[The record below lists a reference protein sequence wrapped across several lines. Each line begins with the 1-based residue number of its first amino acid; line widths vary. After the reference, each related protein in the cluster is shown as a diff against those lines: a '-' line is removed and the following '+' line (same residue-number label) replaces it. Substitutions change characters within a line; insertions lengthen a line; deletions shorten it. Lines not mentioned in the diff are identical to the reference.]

1 MRRARAHRDASGMTT
16 LDTRLL
22 GPSALLAGLSP
33 LVGNGLY
40 AGPTGSGAAL
50 LRDLAEPLSAR
61 AALGLA
67 LELVGLVALVVF
79 LAALVAVLAGRS
91 PIAAGGTVIAGG
103 AMVAVKL
110 GSVTPVLALRAD
122 PDGVPPEVAEVLIG
136 TNDAAF
142 VVSGLLLSLSLAV
155 AGTGLLATRAV
166 PGWLAWWP
174 VLAGGLG
181 VLAAGVG
188 VLLPNG
194 YVPVPFLLL
203 LLWMMVLGAWS
214 LVGGSPRTVRGTAV
228 ATPQ

>member
-1 MRRARAHRDASGMTT
+1 MTT
-16 LDTRLL
+16 LDTRIL
-22 GPSALLAGLSP
+22 GPSALVAGLSP

-40 AGPTGSGAAL
+40 AGPTASGTAL

-61 AALGLA
+61 AALGLT
-67 LELVGLVALVVF
+67 LEVVGLLALVVF
-79 LAALVAVLAGRS
+79 LAALVAALAAGRS
-91 PIAAGGTVIAGG
+91 SIAAGGTAIAGG

-122 PDGVPPEVAEVLIG
+122 PEGVPAEVAEVLIG

-142 VVSGLLLSLSLAV
+142 VVSGLLLSLSLAF
-155 AGTGLLATRAV
+155 AGVGLLASGAV
-166 PGWLAWWP
+166 PGWLGWWP

-181 VLAAGVG
+181 VLAAGAG
-188 VLLPNG
+188 VLLPDS

-203 LLWMMVLGAWS
+203 LLWMMALGAWS
-214 LVGGSPRTVRGTAV
+214 LLAGSPRTVRGTAV

>member
-1 MRRARAHRDASGMTT
+1 MTT
-16 LDTRLL
+16 LDTRIL

-33 LVGNGLY
+33 LVGNALY
-40 AGPTGSGAAL
+40 AGPTGSGTAL
-50 LRDLAEPLSAR
+50 LRDLAEPLTAR

-79 LAALVAVLAGRS
+79 LAALVNGLARRS
-91 PIAAGGTVIAGG
+91 PIAAGGTAIAGG

-122 PDGVPPEVAEVLIG
+122 SRGVPPEVAEVLIG
-136 TNDAAF
+136 VNDAAF
-142 VVSGLLLSLSLAV
+142 VISGLLLSLALAV
-155 AGTGLLATRAV
+155 AGIGLQRSGAV

-174 VLAGGLG
+174 VLGGGLG
-181 VLAAGVG
+181 VLAAGAG
-188 VLLPNG
+188 VLFPDS

-214 LVGGSPRTVRGTAV
+214 TVGGSSRTMREAAV

>member
-1 MRRARAHRDASGMTT
+1 MTT
-16 LDTRLL
+16 LDTRVL
-22 GPSALLAGLSP
+22 GPSALVAGLSP

-40 AGPTGSGAAL
+40 AGPTGSGTAL
-50 LRDLAEPLSAR
+50 LRDLAEPLPAG

-67 LELVGLVALVVF
+67 LELVGLVAIVVF
-79 LAALVAVLAGRS
+79 LAALVAILARRT
-91 PIAAGGTVIAGG
+91 PIAASGTGIAGA

-122 PDGVPPEVAEVLIG
+122 PEGVPPEVAEVLIG
-136 TNDAAF
+136 VNDASF
-142 VVSGLLLSLSLAV
+142 VVAGLLLSLSLAI
-155 AGTGLLATRAV
+155 AGIGLQRSGPV

-181 VLAAGVG
+181 VLAAGAG
-188 VLLPNG
+188 VLLPDG

-214 LVGGSPRTVRGTAV
+214 IVGGSARTVRGAAV